1 MAKKSSGKMRHI
13 YYEALKAL
21 GQKVTE
27 RQRTSTFEKM
37 WKNIRK
43 DYQSRG
49 EKAPNLYTTAKQY
62 REHEQEQ
69 DLRDENMQS
78 PIATEDLDE
87 QSAQLVI
94 EEYEQ
99 RIDTIYQN
107 TLAYIAD
114 NKDGKGHEGGKLA
127 SIANYRRSELDDAYW
142 TLKTQLQELKNSGL
156 PAKVIAQAIRDN
168 VELDYDIAISLVPPS
183 DIVIDFE
190 ETTQQMF
197 ALMQQIE
204 LRAQELAEQ
213 AEREY
218 YGQ

>member
-1 MAKKSSGKMRHI
+1 MAKKSSKMHQI

-21 GQKVTE
+21 GQKVTK
-27 RQRTSTFEKM
+27 RQRTTTFEKM
-37 WKNIRK
+37 WKNLRK
-43 DYQSRG
+43 EYQSKG
-49 EKAPNLYTTAKQY
+49 ETPPNLYRTAKEY

-69 DLRDENMQS
+69 DLRDENMQT
-78 PIATEDLDE
+78 PVATEDLDE

-94 EEYEQ
+94 EEYET

-127 SIANYRRSELDDAYW
+127 SIADYRRSELDDAYW

-156 PAKVIAQAIRDN
+156 PATVIAQAIRDN
-168 VELDYDIAISLVPPS
+168 VELDYDIAISLMPPS
-183 DIVIDFE
+183 DIIIDFE

>member
-1 MAKKSSGKMRHI
+1 MAKKNAGKMHQI
-13 YYEALKAL
+13 YFEALKQL
-21 GQKVTE
+21 GQKVTQ
-27 RQRTSTFEKM
+27 RQRTTTFEKM

-43 DYQSRG
+43 DYQARG
-49 EKAPNLYTTAKQY
+49 EKAPNLYTVAKQY
-62 REHEQEQ
+62 REHEQ
-69 DLRDENMQS
+69 DLRDENMQT

-87 QSAQLVI
+87 QSAQTVI

-99 RIDTIYQN
+99 RIDIIYQN

-127 SIANYRRSELDDAYW
+127 SIADYRRSELDDAYW